1 VIGADEVYGTVH
13 SLGCDWE
20 TLMVVHVDQVSDAS
34 RQESMLVLRDV
45 IRVMYE
51 VIKEEGQLDGC

>member
-1 VIGADEVYGTVH
+1 
-13 SLGCDWE
+13 
-20 TLMVVHVDQVSDAS
+20 MVVHVDQVSDAS